1 MLHPQENAE
10 KYMQVVS
17 DEFFDCI
24 SSESNVLEIGPFG
37 GWFSD
42 VILSKNPKNLFLVEP
57 SLDATN
63 QLLKKFQG
71 QNNIQIINKDIFDC
85 IEFFVDKQIDVV
97 VIFGVLYHLAS
108 PFDVLEKIANYIK
121 PNFICLDNCSG
132 NSQDILI
139 NDKQVNQPGNRQSKL
154 RTVGLSLTI
163 PDKVLKVALKNLG
176 YNTIHHRYMK
186 EFDVQTKQATHIVK
200 FQHDLQ

>member
-24 SSESNVLEIGPFG
+24 SSESNVLEIGPFD

-108 PFDVLEKIANYIK
+108 PFDVLEK
-121 PNFICLDNCSG
+121 NC
-132 NSQDILI
+132 
-139 NDKQVNQPGNRQSKL
+139 
-154 RTVGLSLTI
+154 
-163 PDKVLKVALKNLG
+163 
-176 YNTIHHRYMK
+176 
-186 EFDVQTKQATHIVK
+186 
-200 FQHDLQ
+200 